1 MYAPGGS
8 DLEEDQKPNPLTWA
22 WQVGQEDPGAKVFR
36 ARGPRRADFLVKTAL
51 ADRCRMKHQFL
62 FAQRV
67 HAPRV
72 KGNGPRGRAL
82 LNGPNTQCKGTVRGG
97 GGRTDAP
104 PRPRRLA
111 VTPCMTD
118 MISPCTK
125 YIAGGAAQ
133 SVVAS
138 RRRASP
144 QRHAAKASVARAAVA
159 LDLVCKLAK
168 VACSLGRRQCARMT
182 HRFARAA
189 PSP

>member
-1 MYAPGGS
+1 MAGWAGGSWREDFQATRASARRFSGQNGPGGQMS
-8 DLEEDQKPNPLTWA
+8 DETSIRFCAKGARPACQGQWTEKPSI
-22 WQVGQEDPGAKVFR
+22 AKR
-36 ARGPRRADFLVKTAL
+36 
-51 ADRCRMKHQFL
+51 
-62 FAQRV
+62 AQRSMQ
-67 HAPRV
+67 RD
-72 KGNGPRGRAL
+72 RS
-82 LNGPNTQCKGTVRGG
+82 GG

-125 YIAGGAAQ
+125 YIAGGVAQ

-159 LDLVCKLAK
+159 LDLVCKLNR